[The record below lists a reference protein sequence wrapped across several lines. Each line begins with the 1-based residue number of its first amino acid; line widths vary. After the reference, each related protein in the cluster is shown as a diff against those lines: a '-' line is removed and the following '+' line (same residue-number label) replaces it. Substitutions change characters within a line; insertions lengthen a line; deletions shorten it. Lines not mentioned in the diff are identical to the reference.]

1 MALDM
6 AKYRR
11 IFLEE
16 AADHLGEI
24 SRALLDL
31 EKEMASGE
39 AIDTIFRM
47 AHSIKSMAA
56 SLGYE
61 PVAELAHRMEDRMEG
76 VRAAGRVRDPEE
88 LALLFRALETLEGM
102 VEAVEQEQLFA
113 PVDDDL
119 LEALTQVPEAPTAPT
134 EPTARDVPVA
144 SDGAVGAEAPDVP
157 VAAESCASGASAPSS
172 DRGAA
177 DPEAVGGEPKKART

>member
-11 IFLEE
+11 IFIEE
-16 AADHLGEI
+16 AADHLAEI

-31 EKEMASGE
+31 EKDMGDAG

-61 PVAELAHRMEDRMEG
+61 PVSDLSHRMEDRMEG
-76 VRAAGRVRDPEE
+76 VRAAGRVSDPAE
-88 LALLFRALETLEGM
+88 LGLLFRC
-102 VEAVEQEQLFA
+102 
-113 PVDDDL
+113 
-119 LEALTQVPEAPTAPT
+119 LEALEAMLAGVSAGREMPTADQGLLAALATDDAAQPGT
-134 EPTARDVPVA
+134 PPPV
-144 SDGAVGAEAPDVP
+144 DLP
-157 VAAESCASGASAPSS
+157 
-172 DRGAA
+172 
-177 DPEAVGGEPKKART
+177 PEAVGGEPKKGSS

>member
-16 AADHLGEI
+16 AADHLAEI

-31 EKEMASGE
+31 EKEMASVD

-56 SLGYE
+56 SLGYD
-61 PVAELAHRMEDRMEG
+61 PVADLSHRMEDRMEG
-76 VRAAGRVRDPEE
+76 VRTAGRVRDSME
-88 LALLFRALETLEGM
+88 LTLLFRS
-102 VEAVEQEQLFA
+102 
-113 PVDDDL
+113 
-119 LEALTQVPEAPTAPT
+119 LEALEAM
-134 EPTARDVPVA
+134 VA
-144 SDGAVGAEAPDVP
+144 AVSNEQELLPADEALLVELAADSPAAEAEPDP
-157 VAAESCASGASAPSS
+157 
-172 DRGAA
+172 
-177 DPEAVGGEPKKART
+177 VGGEPKKVLS

>member
-16 AADHLGEI
+16 ATDHLAEI

-31 EKEMASGE
+31 EKEMGNVE

-56 SLGYE
+56 SLGYD
-61 PVAELAHRMEDRMEG
+61 PVSDLSHRLEDRMEG
-76 VRAAGRVRDPEE
+76 VRASGRVRDPEE
-88 LALLFRALETLEGM
+88 LSLLFRGLETLEAM
-102 VEAVEQEQLFA
+102 VESVANEQALEPADDGLLSELAAGTDVAVSLEGA
-113 PVDDDL
+113 PADPL
-119 LEALTQVPEAPTAPT
+119 AA
-134 EPTARDVPVA
+134 A
-144 SDGAVGAEAPDVP
+144 S
-157 VAAESCASGASAPSS
+157 
-172 DRGAA
+172 
-177 DPEAVGGEPKKART
+177 PEAVGGEPKKVRS

>member
-16 AADHLGEI
+16 TTDHLAEI

-31 EKEMASGE
+31 EKETGNVE

-56 SLGYE
+56 SLGFDS
-61 PVAELAHRMEDRMEG
+61 VADLSHRLEDRMEG
-76 VRAAGRVRDPEE
+76 VRAAGRVRDGEE
-88 LALLFRALETLEGM
+88 LALLFRGLETLEAM
-102 VEAVEQEQLFA
+102 VAAVAEDREPAPADPGLLEQL
-113 PVDDDL
+113 
-119 LEALTQVPEAPTAPT
+119 TAPGD
-134 EPTARDVPVA
+134 AA
-144 SDGAVGAEAPDVP
+144 SSPDGAAPPTPPASPAAAAGSAPD
-157 VAAESCASGASAPSS
+157 PSP
-172 DRGAA
+172 D
-177 DPEAVGGEPKKART
+177 AVGGDPKKVRT

>member
-16 AADHLGEI
+16 ATDHLAEI

-31 EKEMASGE
+31 EKEMGNVE

-56 SLGYE
+56 SLGYD
-61 PVAELAHRMEDRMEG
+61 PVAELSHRLEDRMEG

-88 LALLFRALETLEGM
+88 LSLLFKGLES
-102 VEAVEQEQLFA
+102 
-113 PVDDDL
+113 
-119 LEALTQVPEAPTAPT
+119 LEAMVSAVSNEEEPMPADEALMEALQSEPVQELTAL
-134 EPTARDVPVA
+134 
-144 SDGAVGAEAPDVP
+144 S
-157 VAAESCASGASAPSS
+157 
-172 DRGAA
+172 AA
-177 DPEAVGGEPKKART
+177 DLPEAVGGEPKKVRS

>member
-16 AADHLGEI
+16 ATDHLAEI

-31 EKEMASGE
+31 EKEMGNAP

-56 SLGYE
+56 SLGYD
-61 PVAELAHRMEDRMEG
+61 PAAELSHRLEDRMEG

-88 LALLFRALETLEGM
+88 LSLLFRGLES
-102 VEAVEQEQLFA
+102 
-113 PVDDDL
+113 
-119 LEALTQVPEAPTAPT
+119 LEAMVAAVSNEQDPMPAEEALMTALQSAPTP
-134 EPTARDVPVA
+134 DPVA
-144 SDGAVGAEAPDVP
+144 LATP
-157 VAAESCASGASAPSS
+157 VAPEPA
-172 DRGAA
+172 
-177 DPEAVGGEPKKART
+177 PEAVGGEPKKVRS

>member
-16 AADHLGEI
+16 ATDHLAEI

-31 EKEMASGE
+31 EKEMGDAP

-56 SLGYE
+56 SLGYD
-61 PVAELAHRMEDRMEG
+61 PVADLSHRMEDRMEG
-76 VRAAGRVRDPEE
+76 VRTAGRVRDPEE
-88 LALLFRALETLEGM
+88 LALLFRS
-102 VEAVEQEQLFA
+102 
-113 PVDDDL
+113 
-119 LEALTQVPEAPTAPT
+119 LEALEMMVAAVANEEALCPADAALLEQLAIEQNEAVAPDDLEATLASPELTAP
-134 EPTARDVPVA
+134 
-144 SDGAVGAEAPDVP
+144 
-157 VAAESCASGASAPSS
+157 
-172 DRGAA
+172 
-177 DPEAVGGEPKKART
+177 DPESPDAIRPDPVGGEPKKVLE

>member
-1 MALDM
+1 MGLDM

-16 AADHLGEI
+16 GTDHLGEI

-31 EKEMASGE
+31 EKETGNVE

-61 PVAELAHRMEDRMEG
+61 PVADLSHRLEDRMEG
-76 VRAAGRVRDPEE
+76 VRGAGRVRDGEE
-88 LALLFRALETLEGM
+88 LSLLFRGLEGL
-102 VEAVEQEQLFA
+102 EAMMAAVSAEQD
-113 PVDDDL
+113 PVPADRAL
-119 LEALTQVPEAPTAPT
+119 LEALTPAPNAPFAPGDDPASSGLPVEEAAASPAPSAT
-134 EPTARDVPVA
+134 SEA
-144 SDGAVGAEAPDVP
+144 APD
-157 VAAESCASGASAPSS
+157 
-172 DRGAA
+172 
-177 DPEAVGGEPKKART
+177 AVGGEPKKVRT

>member
-16 AADHLGEI
+16 ATDHLAEI

-31 EKEMASGE
+31 EKEMGDAP

-56 SLGYE
+56 SLGYD
-61 PVAELAHRMEDRMEG
+61 PVADLSHRMEDRMEG
-76 VRAAGRVRDPEE
+76 VRAEGRVRDNEE
-88 LALLFRALETLEGM
+88 LSLLFKSLES
-102 VEAVEQEQLFA
+102 
-113 PVDDDL
+113 
-119 LEALTQVPEAPTAPT
+119 LEAMVLAVANERDIVPADDALMQALAAGE
-134 EPTARDVPVA
+134 DVM
-144 SDGAVGAEAPDVP
+144 PDLANP
-157 VAAESCASGASAPSS
+157 PPDFSAP
-172 DRGAA
+172 
-177 DPEAVGGEPKKART
+177 PEAVGGEPKKA